1 MGQKKTTL
9 VSYLVQAALAA
20 AVAVAIYMMLAER
33 LDVTTSAHRIYAE
46 VPAAWHVRC
55 WSDALFIPAVLW
67 VGMGGLMWVATTGF
81 FDIFRYGFSSL
92 LVLFTPFKNPKDHK
106 KFYEYKL
113 EREEKRKGKSVPVT
127 ILVVG
132 IVLMAGALV
141 LSFVHED
148 MVAPYAQ
155 TDLPGQSITITQ
167 DAEMQ
172 QKTDAVSA
180 GEESGEEPVNDVTGG
195 EENE

>member
-1 MGQKKTTL
+1 MGQKKTML
-9 VSYLVQAALAA
+9 VSYLVQVGLAA
-20 AVAVAIYMMLAER
+20 AMAVAIYMALAAR
-33 LDVTTSAHRIYAE
+33 LDVSTSVHRIYAE

-67 VGMGGLMWVATTGF
+67 VGMGGLMWVATTDF

-106 KFYEYKL
+106 HFYEYKQ
-113 EREEKRKGKSVPVT
+113 ERAEKRKGKSVPVT

-132 IVLMAGALV
+132 VALMLGALV
-141 LSFVHED
+141 LSFVHEG
-148 MVAPYAQ
+148 MVAPYAEVAQ
-155 TDLPGQSITITQ
+155 STQSITVTQ
-167 DAEMQ
+167 EAETNN
-172 QKTDAVSA
+172 KTDAEPAA
-180 GEESGEEPVNDVTGG
+180 GESDDAPVNDITGG